1 MAKPSAGVIAV
12 LDEHV
17 ARWRGRLPVFAGGAF
32 DERATITELPQRVA
46 EIYPPVPRRRLD
58 ELTVALSLFSDA
70 IVACDDIMDYARE
83 RPEETRR
90 LPRIGVLFAQ
100 TYRTFAELLG
110 PAPHFWNRLER
121 YYADFVDAM
130 DAEVRYATG
139 ATPWSAC
146 SEEECL
152 AIERGKNGLVRLVD
166 ASVAALAGNDR
177 AEDGAAESMLD
188 LFVANQMVDD
198 LRDWRE
204 DIRDGAL
211 SLVLLRAAGGTKPAP
226 DAARELG
233 ARIYLDGHAAHVLA
247 VADAHC
253 RRALEHARALGG
265 EALAAS
271 ALGYQRRIG
280 ELRERLDREVDALRA
295 GLSVPR

>member
-1 MAKPSAGVIAV
+1 MPKPSPSVVAV

-32 DERATITELPQRVA
+32 DERASITELPPRVA
-46 EIYPPVPRRRLD
+46 EIYPAIPQRRLD

-70 IVACDDIMDYARE
+70 IVACDNIMDFVRE

-90 LPRIGVLFAQ
+90 LPRVGALFAQ
-100 TYRTFAELLG
+100 AYRTFAELVG
-110 PAPHFWNRLER
+110 GAPHFWDRLER
-121 YYADFVDAM
+121 YYVDYVDAM

-139 ATPWSAC
+139 ETPWSAC
-146 SEEECL
+146 TEEECL

-166 ASVAALAGNDR
+166 ASVAALAGCDR
-177 AEDGAAESMLD
+177 PDDGAAEILLD
-188 LFVANQMVDD
+188 VFVANQMLDD

-211 SLVLLRAAGGTKPAP
+211 SLVLLRASGGVKPAP

-233 ARIYLDGHAAHVLA
+233 ARIYLDGHAEHVLA
-247 VADAHC
+247 IADEHC
-253 RRALEHARALGG
+253 RRAIDVARALGG
-265 EALAAS
+265 EALLVS
-271 ALGYQRRIG
+271 AQGY
-280 ELRERLDREVDALRA
+280 RERLGGLRARVAREVVALH
-295 GLSVPR
+295 